1 MSNEDETIDTAT
13 AVGASATST
22 ESNSERSSSSGSSD
36 NNIVKTIIFDVD
48 DTLYDVSS
56 GFTTHRQG
64 EVIYQYM
71 VDHLHF
77 KSIEEAKIIRDKYF
91 KLYHSTGKALTVAQS
106 EDELPVGAPTFDIQ
120 HMAQYWVDH
129 LNYNILWG
137 CDSTYASTTKKKYDS
152 IDDAKRSKQLFYN
165 DMLELKKSIK
175 IVAFSNGPRSY
186 VVKVLKTLQLWDLF
200 GSNEDADDG
209 KYVFGVDDVLPY
221 CKPEKESFEK
231 IFTVLNNNN
240 DDENNNDKDNGTKS
254 KRNIRPEECIMVED
268 SMKNIRAAKALGMK
282 TILIT
287 GSSEDGRDLP
297 GDAPSTDDP
306 AVDIAF
312 QTIEEMKIKLPG
324 LWQNPSIFEP
334 Y

>member
-1 MSNEDETIDTAT
+1 MSNEDETIDTA
-13 AVGASATST
+13 AVGASVVTST
-22 ESNSERSSSSGSSD
+22 ESNSKRSGSSSGGASD

-48 DTLYDVSS
+48 DTLYDVAS
-56 GFTTHRQG
+56 GFTIHRQG

-71 VDHLHF
+71 VDHLQF

-137 CDSTYASTTKKKYDS
+137 CDSTYASTTKKNYD
-152 IDDAKRSKQLFYN
+152 K
-165 DMLELKKSIK
+165 LKKSIK

-231 IFTVLNNNN
+231 IFDTTG
-240 DDENNNDKDNGTKS
+240 KT
-254 KRNIRPEECIMVED
+254 IRPEECIMVED

-287 GSSEDGRDLP
+287 GSSEDGRDLS
-297 GDAPSTDDP
+297 GDAPSTNDP

-312 QTIEEMKIKLPG
+312 QTIEEMKTKLPG